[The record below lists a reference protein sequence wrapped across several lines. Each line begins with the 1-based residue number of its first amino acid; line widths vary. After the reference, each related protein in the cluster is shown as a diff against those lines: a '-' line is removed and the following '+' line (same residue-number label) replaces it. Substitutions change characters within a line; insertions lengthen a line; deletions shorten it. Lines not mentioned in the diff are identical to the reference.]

1 MRHGSLRES
10 LVHFFDRHETPLAN
24 DQLQMVLSVVKL
36 AEYDADKIK
45 IPINKIVDL
54 PLDANLDKIVRVLRK
69 SGHSRIPVYDDSKG
83 QKEFVGLLYAKE
95 LLKVQLNRSKPFKL
109 VDYVREVKVAPE
121 MQKLLS
127 LLRDMRIQQNHL
139 VLTVNEYGDVTG
151 LITLEDILEE
161 IVGDIRDEHDSNK
174 KMINEIKHRQYRV
187 DASVPL
193 SDLNKEL
200 AINLPEEKFNTL
212 AGYVLHELQAQP
224 KNGSEIKYGHIRL
237 KVEKSTDQQI
247 QTVLV
252 AIKPNK

>member
-1 MRHGSLRES
+1 MRES
-10 LVHFFDRHETPLAN
+10 LVHFFDRHEIQLEN

-36 AEYDADKIK
+36 AKYDASKIK

-54 PLDANLDKIVRVLRK
+54 PLDANLEKTVRVLKK
-69 SGHSRIPVYDDSKG
+69 SGHSRIPIYDDSKG
-83 QKEFVGLLYAKE
+83 RKDFVGLVYAKE
-95 LLKVQLNRSKPFKL
+95 FLKVHLNKGKRFKL
-109 VDYVREVKVAPE
+109 VDYIREVRFAPE

-200 AINLPEEKFNTL
+200 AINLPEERFNTL
-212 AGYVLHELQAQP
+212 AGYVLHELKAKL
-224 KNGSEIKYGHIRL
+224 KNGSEIKYGQIHL
-237 KVEKSTDQQI
+237 KVEKSTDQQV

-252 AIKPNK
+252 AIKSNKLS